1 MATSVLILPGYQD
14 SGAEH
19 WQTLW
24 ERENPDFKR
33 VIQRDWEHPNCQ
45 EWVEKLEEAVAEAG
59 EDVILVAHSLSCL
72 VIAHWDAQKMHS
84 SIKGALLVAPPDSNS
99 IVFPTSVEGFESTP
113 MGLLD
118 FPSIIIASTNDPYAS
133 LSYSQ
138 SLAKAWGSA
147 LVNIG
152 EKGHINSASD
162 LGSWEEGSAYLG
174 QIRRA

>member
-33 VIQRDWEHPNCQ
+33 VIQSDWEHPICK
-45 EWVEKLEEAVAEAG
+45 EWVAKLEEAVAEAG
-59 EDVILVAHSLSCL
+59 EDVILVAHSLACL
-72 VIAHWDAQKMHS
+72 VVAHWDTQKMHS
-84 SIKGALLVAPPDSNS
+84 SIKGALLVAPPDSTS
-99 IVFPTSVEGFESTP
+99 AVFPTAAEGFEKTP

-133 LSYSQ
+133 IDYAK

-147 LVNIG
+147 LVNVG
-152 EKGHINSASD
+152 DKGHINSASD
-162 LGSWEEGSAYLG
+162 IGTWEEGNAYLG
-174 QIRRA
+174 QLRRA